1 MQNELRTQNT
11 TFKDEVL
18 YRKITKNTQIL
29 FSLPTK
35 NGGSVPLKKLRFI
48 LSIKIKKRPML

>member
-1 MQNELRTQNT
+1 MQNELQTQNT

-18 YRKITKNTQIL
+18 YRKITKNTQFL

-35 NGGSVPLKKLRFI
+35 KGGSVPLNKLRFI
-48 LSIKIKKRPML
+48 LSIKI